1 MDYPEKEIK
10 LYIKDLPALA
20 ERLRLCGGEL
30 IQPRTFEKNIRL
42 DTADAKLQQAG
53 KLLRLRQDDQVRVT
67 FKENAHL
74 EDGVITRTE
83 IEFTAADLDAVKL
96 LFAGL
101 GYYPVVVY
109 EKYRQTFRLGDVLV
123 MLDELP
129 IGNFVEV
136 EAPNNILIEGM
147 VQILGLDGSR
157 AIKTNYLGLWAM
169 AKQNAGLKVHDLTF
183 QALEGTELSP
193 EVLGVQPA
201 DN

>member
-1 MDYPEKEIK
+1 MDYKEREIK

-30 IQPRTFEKNIRL
+30 VQPRVYEKNIRL
-42 DTADAKLQQAG
+42 DTADAKLQQER
-53 KLLRLRQDDQVRVT
+53 KLLRLRQDDQVWVT

-83 IEFTAADLDAVKL
+83 IEFGATDLDAVQK

-101 GYYPVVVY
+101 GYYPAIVY
-109 EKYRQTFRLGDVLV
+109 EKYRRTYRLGDVLV

-129 IGNFVEV
+129 IGNFIEI

-147 VQILGLDGSR
+147 VQMLGLDGSR
-157 AIKTNYLGLWAM
+157 AINTNYLGLWAM
-169 AKQNAGLKVHDLTF
+169 VKQNADLKVHDLTF
-183 QALEGTELSP
+183 QALEGFEMSTEM
-193 EVLGVQPA
+193 LGVQPA
-201 DN
+201 DR

>member
-1 MDYPEKEIK
+1 MDYQEREIK
-10 LYIKDLPALA
+10 LYIKNLPALA

-30 IQPRTFEKNIRL
+30 IQPRVYEKNIRL
-42 DTADAKLQQAG
+42 DTADAKLQQAR

-83 IEFTAADLDAVKL
+83 IEFGVTDLDAVQKL
-96 LFAGL
+96 FEGL
-101 GYYPVVVY
+101 GYYQAIVY
-109 EKYRQTFRLGDVLV
+109 EKYRSTYRLGDVLV

-129 IGNFVEV
+129 IGNYVEI

-147 VQILGLDGSR
+147 VQMLGLDGSK
-157 AIKTNYLGLWAM
+157 AIQTNYLGLWAM

-183 QALEGTELSP
+183 QALEGIELSL
-193 EVLGVQPA
+193 EALGVQPA
-201 DN
+201 DM